1 MLDFICHAPRC
12 LHRVVMRTQGI
23 PLASW
28 AYLAAFPVGHP
39 ASFSTI
45 CCLECLAAHMTEI
58 LAAVMCVIRSCTLRR
73 LLPGKA
79 LRHTQLHMPEYPY
92 AAARLPSDA
101 TPGASLYH
109 LLDRC
114 FLCRVS
120 QYSVH
125 AAGILN
131 GTVVSFKVCGSGAWF
146 SGCNGGGKFW
156 RERLGALSTAQ

>member
-1 MLDFICHAPRC
+1 
-12 LHRVVMRTQGI
+12 MRMQGI

-39 ASFSTI
+39 ASLSIF

-58 LAAVMCVIRSCTLRR
+58 LAAVMCIIRSCTLRR

-79 LRHTQLHMPEYPY
+79 PRHTQLHMPENPY
-92 AAARLPSDA
+92 AAARLPLDA

-114 FLCRVS
+114 ILCRVS
-120 QYSVH
+120 QSSVH
-125 AAGILN
+125 DAGVLN
-131 GTVVSFKVCGSGAWF
+131 GTVESFKVCGSGA
-146 SGCNGGGKFW
+146 
-156 RERLGALSTAQ
+156 